1 MLLLAIYRP
10 TARICTEDDLL
21 KLDFGLQ
28 MFQKMEVTA
37 SNWKYEF
44 QPTLLISA
52 IAVLLIAAVCGD
64 SFKNSKKK
72 KTGQKNGA
80 CCCMPR
86 PFIFSLLFLR
96 RVFSPRSAAYDPGF
110 LLRSHGWHCS
120 D

>member
-1 MLLLAIYRP
+1 M
-10 TARICTEDDLL
+10 
-21 KLDFGLQ
+21 DFGLQ

-72 KTGQKNGA
+72 KNGPKKRGMLLHA
-80 CCCMPR
+80 PAIH
-86 PFIFSLLFLR
+86 FFSLISSEG
-96 RVFSPRSAAYDPGF
+96 VFPSFS
-110 LLRSHGWHCS
+110 SI
-120 D
+120 